1 MLINVLNIYAKY
13 FVDVTDIYETV
24 SVYIMYLL
32 TTNEFLCMW
41 MHCNG

>member
-24 SVYIMYLL
+24 SVYI
-32 TTNEFLCMW
+32 LCIS
-41 MHCNG
+41 